1 MAQAARSGKIGR
13 EHQYMLKEYL
23 TGHNSCLAAL
33 MREGERWA
41 GRTCVLFWI
50 VWVWNGFK
58 HQSGNAK

>member
-1 MAQAARSGKIGR
+1 MAQAARRGKIGR

-50 VWVWNGFK
+50 V
-58 HQSGNAK
+58 